1 MNRTIFVTGTDT
13 GVGKT
18 IVSLLLMRH
27 MYAGGFNPFYLK
39 PAQTG
44 CADPYDRDSDAGFI
58 YRHVPQLQGKDPAAS
73 VVYCFRNP
81 KAPFFAARDEGAE
94 IDVDVISRAVSRK
107 RAEHDPVIVEG
118 AGGLMVP
125 VNDSLLMIDLIV
137 LLDAVPLIVA
147 RAGLGTINH
156 TLLSLELLRKRGI
169 TAGGVVF
176 IDQDDPPTG
185 EAMLR
190 ENMEAVEKFSG
201 ITVGGVIGRID
212 DFGSPGSSCYKPFD
226 RIDLLRA

>member
-1 MNRTIFVTGTDT
+1 MNKVIFVTGTDT

-18 IVSLLLMRH
+18 IVSLLLMQH
-27 MYAGGFNPFYLK
+27 MYASGFNPFYLK

-44 CADPYDRDSDAGFI
+44 CADPYDKDSDAAFI
-58 YRHVPQLQGKDPAAS
+58 YRHVPRLHGKDPAAS
-73 VVYCFRNP
+73 VIYCFRNP
-81 KAPFFAARDEGAE
+81 KAPFFAARDEEAE
-94 IDVDVISRAVSRK
+94 IDVNVISRAVRQK
-107 RAEHDPVIVEG
+107 MAEHNPVIVEG

-125 VNDSLLMIDLIV
+125 VNSSFMMIDLIE

-156 TLLSLELLRKRGI
+156 TLLSLELLGKRGI
-169 TAGGVVF
+169 KAGGVVF

-201 ITVGGVIGRID
+201 MAVCGVIGRIN
-212 DFGSPGSSCYKPFD
+212 DFHSPDNSCYKPFD
-226 RIDLLRA
+226 RIDLL